1 MSTWSQEPRTICSG
15 LSSWRLIRVG
25 HLLELGVLPAGRG
38 RDCKTTLS
46 ERVVLVGRSVNSW
59 KRSVDMDWVIEGV
72 GVGSQ
77 GTRRCKPVKEVS
89 KRAEEV
95 LSL

>member
-1 MSTWSQEPRTICSG
+1 
-15 LSSWRLIRVG
+15 
-25 HLLELGVLPAGRG
+25 
-38 RDCKTTLS
+38 
-46 ERVVLVGRSVNSW
+46 
-59 KRSVDMDWVIEGV
+59 MDWVIEGV

-89 KRAEEV
+89 ERAEVV